1 MKALNL
7 LLFAFLAL
15 ISCIIPFFCNLV
27 FALQIMTTFELT
39 LLLSIYK
46 MNIIL
51 FDGICNLCGN
61 SVLLLIKYDKNN
73 IFHFAA
79 MQTKAGERIIQEYQI
94 LNDRSSI
101 ILIKEGVVLYKSDA
115 IIEIAKQITGWPSIL
130 KYGFFFPKFLRHV
143 SVSEQYDN
151 FLRLANFFRQVCD
164 LTMTTFRH
172 L

>member
-1 MKALNL
+1 
-7 LLFAFLAL
+7 
-15 ISCIIPFFCNLV
+15 
-27 FALQIMTTFELT
+27 
-39 LLLSIYK
+39 

-130 KYGFFFPKFLRHV
+130 KYGFFFPKFLRDGMYDLIAKNRYHFFGRKETCLIP
-143 SVSEQYDN
+143 SEKDSKR
-151 FLRLANFFRQVCD
+151 FIL
-164 LTMTTFRH
+164 
-172 L
+172 